1 MSLLYRIIRAFEVM
15 VALITQEDIDNFM
28 IEGDNVALMVEKV
41 SVI

>member
-1 MSLLYRIIRAFEVM
+1 MM

>member
-1 MSLLYRIIRAFEVM
+1 M

-41 SVI
+41 SVIWLCLSVYKLS